1 MCCCMHAGA
10 GMGASELY
18 LMRTGACMH
27 ALTGLGA
34 SELYVVKAAEL

>member
-1 MCCCMHAGA
+1 
-10 GMGASELY
+10 MGASELY